1 MGFCCNGFG
10 WGSWMG
16 WGRGWV
22 GLTLNLVFFAGVLV
36 VLGFGA
42 AWLARQLRGRPLA
55 VGGETDPLEIV
66 RQRLAAG
73 EITIEEFE
81 EIRDRLRA

>member
-16 WGRGWV
+16 WGGGWV
-22 GLTLNLVFFAGVLV
+22 GLILNLVFFAGVLA

-42 AWLARQLRGRPLA
+42 AWLARQLRGRPLV
-55 VGGETDPLEIV
+55 VGGETDPWEIV

>member
-16 WGRGWV
+16 WGGGWV
-22 GLTLNLVFFAGVLV
+22 GLILNMVFFAGVLV
-36 VLGFGA
+36 VLGLGA
-42 AWLARQLRGRPLA
+42 VWLARQLRGRPLA

-81 EIRDRLRA
+81 EIHDRLRA